1 VTATPS
7 DGGDDKLR
15 RRIAEEAARMV
26 AGGGD
31 SARARFR
38 AARRV
43 ARGWVPEERLPSHE
57 EIRREVNRETA
68 PSAGLA
74 HLGGDRFDRIA
85 DIVRVLETVKQD
97 PVRHPEGD
105 VLEHTLQVFDRVHE
119 ERPFDEELLT
129 AALVHDVGRAID
141 RADPVAAG
149 LEALGDL
156 ITPRTGWLVESL
168 AAAAAYGDQSL
179 GARARQ
185 RLEAHPDFLDV
196 LLLAES
202 DRKARVRGYA
212 APSLEEAIAILR
224 ALDADGGDD
233 EDVGDEDVGDDID
246 GNRSASGDTPAP

>member
-1 VTATPS
+1 VTAPPS
-7 DGGDDKLR
+7 DDRPDKLR
-15 RRIAEEAARMV
+15 RRIAEEAARLV

-57 EIRREVNRETA
+57 EIRRELARGSDPA
-68 PSAGLA
+68 AGLG
-74 HLGGDRFDRIA
+74 HLTGDRFDRIA

-105 VLEHTLQVFDRVHE
+105 VLEHSLQVFDRVHE

-149 LEALGDL
+149 LAALGDL
-156 ITPRTGWLVESL
+156 VTQRTSWLVESL
-168 AAAAAYGDQSL
+168 PVAAAYGDQSL

-185 RLEAHPDFLDV
+185 RLESHPDFLDA

-202 DRKARVRGYA
+202 DRRACVRGYD
-212 APSLEEAIAILR
+212 APSLDEAIAILR
-224 ALDADGGDD
+224 ALAAEDEPDAAGEPTG
-233 EDVGDEDVGDDID
+233 
-246 GNRSASGDTPAP
+246 AS

>member
-1 VTATPS
+1 VTATPADDS
-7 DGGDDKLR
+7 PDKLR

-43 ARGWVPEERLPSHE
+43 ARGSVPADRLPSHE
-57 EIRREVNRETA
+57 EIRREVNRESD

-85 DIVRVLETVKQD
+85 DVVRVLETVRQD
-97 PVRHPEGD
+97 PARHPEGD
-105 VLEHTLQVFDRVHE
+105 VLEHTLQVFDRVHR

-129 AALVHDVGRAID
+129 AALVHDAGRAID
-141 RADPVAAG
+141 RADAVAAG

-156 ITPRTGWLVESL
+156 ITPRTRWLVESL
-168 AAAAAYGDQSL
+168 PAATAYGDQTL

-185 RLEAHPDFLDV
+185 RLESHPDFLDA

-202 DRKARVRGYA
+202 DRKACVRGYA

-224 ALDADGGDD
+224 SLEAEDGRAADEAG
-233 EDVGDEDVGDDID
+233 V
-246 GNRSASGDTPAP
+246 